1 MKFERYLTMPEDSFL
16 LLGPRGTGKST
27 WIQESIPAD
36 LSIDLLESDRF
47 LELSRA
53 PSLLRKLCEP
63 LAEGAWVVID
73 EIQKVPGLL
82 DEVHALY
89 QRKKLRFA
97 VTGSSA
103 RKLKKSHANLLG
115 GRLLDLQFFPLSVT
129 ELGDE
134 FNLDHCLHYG
144 SLPGVAVDYGKA
156 VPRLASYLTTYLRQ
170 EILEEA
176 VVRSLDP
183 FRRFLDIVGLT
194 NGQLLNKESIAR
206 ESQVKRTTVD
216 HYFGILEDTLLG
228 TMVGPWAPGLKT
240 KESKHPKFYLFDPGV
255 VCATAGLLNQSLES
269 DFLGFQ
275 LETFVLGQLRAYLS
289 QTFKLLP
296 IFHYTIGG
304 SYDIDFI
311 IQTRKPV
318 MGKRGEL
325 ICIEVKYGK
334 KYRTEWIQ
342 GLKDFAGLS
351 KHPVKASHLVYCGQ
365 DRMRDDGVEIWPLAA
380 FVAALFEGR
389 IVSGA

>member
-1 MKFERYLTMPEDSFL
+1 MKFKRYLEPPEDSFL

-36 LSIDLLESDRF
+36 LAIDLLESDRF

-53 PSLLRKLCEP
+53 PSLLRKMCEP
-63 LAEGAWVVID
+63 LKESAWVVID

-89 QRKKLRFA
+89 QKKKLRFA
-97 VTGSSA
+97 ITGSSA

-115 GRLLDLQFFPLSVT
+115 GRLLDLQFYPLNVV
-129 ELGDE
+129 ELGNAFDL
-134 FNLDHCLHYG
+134 NSCLHYG
-144 SLPGVAVDYGKA
+144 SLPGVASDYSKS

-183 FRRFLDIVGLT
+183 FRRFLDVVGLT

-228 TMVGPWAPGLKT
+228 TMVSAWSPGLKT
-240 KESKHPKFYLFDPGV
+240 KESRHPKFYLFDPGV
-255 VCATAGLLNQSLES
+255 VSATAGLLNQPLES
-269 DFLGFQ
+269 AFLGFQ

-289 QTFKLLP
+289 QTFKILP
-296 IFHYTIGG
+296 IHHYTING

-311 IQTRKPV
+311 IQTRKPL
-318 MGKRGEL
+318 MGKPGEL
-325 ICIEVKYGK
+325 VCIEIKYGH
-334 KYRTEWIQ
+334 KYRSEWTH
-342 GLKDFAGLS
+342 GLRDFAGLS
-351 KHPVKASHLVYCGQ
+351 KDKVKSSHVIYCGQ
-365 DRMRDDGVEIWPLAA
+365 DRMTDDGVEVWPIAQ
-380 FVAALFEGR
+380 FMTELFQ
-389 IVSGA
+389 GAVI